1 MNLKDDQQRG
11 GYIGGASFKPVQP
24 ATPINVMA
32 FCTHTPVWAPHRV
45 PCRVRLPPRLSAE
58 LEAAAVGNGVALWK
72 TGSAM
77 FTATQFAS
85 THSRSAGAKPVRFQL
100 FVVKMIGTLQRN
112 TSYV

>member
-1 MNLKDDQQRG
+1 MNHKDDQQRG
-11 GYIGGASFKPVQP
+11 IPLGVSFKPVQP

-58 LEAAAVGNGVALWK
+58 LGAAAVGNGVALWK

-85 THSRSAGAKPVRFQL
+85 THSRSAGVKPVRFQL